1 MVAVCL
7 SFFQKRETSVTSTK
21 HHQQNTSQKFMAI
34 FSIGPRWGKIRNCWS
49 LWRSTP
55 WRKQKLVPKLCMRTI
70 SLPCVAWKCL
80 IGDSAGV
87 FSGRG
92 REKLLFVW
100 ICLLSMLMCLFTVHL
115 LTDFSISW
123 IASSLHLVLTL
134 QGYNEPVYPTLWA
147 TDFMRS

>member
-1 MVAVCL
+1 MFII
-7 SFFQKRETSVTSTK
+7 FFRNEKQVW
-21 HHQQNTSQKFMAI
+21 HQRNTTNKIDPKNPWQTI
-34 FSIGPRWGKIRNCWS
+34 SIGPRWGKIRNCWS

-92 REKLLFVW
+92 REKWLFVW
-100 ICLLSMLMCLFTVHL
+100 ICVLSMLMCLFIVHL
-115 LTDFSISW
+115 LTNFSISW
-123 IASSLHLVLTL
+123 IASSLHLVLIL